1 LVQLSNDLRALQ
13 VIAQFQFPVHIITK
27 SDLVLKDLDTLLPI
41 NQVYLAVSVTIATT
55 DDNLGRKVEPG
66 TPLVSQCFRAMG
78 VLTGHGILKGVTL
91 MPVLPFI
98 EDQEENIAA
107 NRGPRPRLRC
117 S

>member
-1 LVQLSNDLRALQ
+1 LVQLNNDLRALQ

-41 NQVYLAVSVTIATT
+41 NQVYLAVSVTITTT

-66 TPLVSQCFRAMG
+66 APLVSQRFRAMG
-78 VLTGHGILKGVTL
+78 VLTGHGILKGVT
-91 MPVLPFI
+91 PVLPFI